1 MDDIKYGTC
10 PVCGKRDKFLHFVMG
25 LGRNGKI
32 WCNHI
37 CCGCMEQLQSKEW
50 DDVGQ
55 QGIHQNRQE
64 DP

>member
-1 MDDIKYGTC
+1 MDDTKYGTC
-10 PVCGKRDKFLHFVMG
+10 PVCGKRDKFLHFVIG
-25 LGRNGKI
+25 AGAGKI
-32 WCNHI
+32 WCDYI
-37 CCGCMEQLQSKEW
+37 CLECMKQLQSKEW